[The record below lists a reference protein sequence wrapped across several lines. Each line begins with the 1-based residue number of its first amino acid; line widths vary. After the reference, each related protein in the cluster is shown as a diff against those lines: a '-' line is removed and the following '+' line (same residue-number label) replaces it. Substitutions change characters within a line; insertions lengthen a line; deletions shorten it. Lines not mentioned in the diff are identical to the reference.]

1 MKLLWPKF
9 DAKSRAY
16 MNFTNA
22 GPVVKE
28 GLQREV
34 CDLWMEN
41 QNRQT
46 KSRTRLSRRS
56 TSGGSFRAGE
66 IRYDFGRRK
75 RNRIPT

>member
-9 DAKSRAY
+9 HAKSGAY
-16 MNFTNA
+16 MNLTNA

-34 CDLWMEN
+34 SDLWMEN

-56 TSGGSFRAGE
+56 TSGGS